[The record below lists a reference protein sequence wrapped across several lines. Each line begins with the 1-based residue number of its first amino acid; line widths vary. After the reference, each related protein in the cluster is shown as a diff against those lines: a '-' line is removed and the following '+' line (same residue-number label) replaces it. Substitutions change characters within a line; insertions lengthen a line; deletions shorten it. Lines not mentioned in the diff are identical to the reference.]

1 MKRIN
6 NITSEPIQLHTL
18 LVDDFEIELQLRFL
32 PEVQIWV
39 MSVTLNEKVINGI
52 KISAG
57 VLHMR
62 GYNFPFDFAVQIT
75 DGSGLDPFRLDDFE
89 NERCELYY
97 VTKDEMEQIRGLE
110 VQA

>member
-1 MKRIN
+1 MLRIN

-18 LVDDFEIELQLRFL
+18 LIDEFEVELQLRFL
-32 PEVQIWV
+32 PAVEIWV
-39 MSVTLNEKVINGI
+39 MSVNLSGKEISGI
-52 KISAG
+52 KLSAG

-62 GYNFPFDFAVQIT
+62 GYNYPFDFAVQIT

-89 NERCELYY
+89 ARRCELYY
-97 VTKDEMEQIRGLE
+97 VTKDEMQQIRGLE